1 MIIYIVKL
9 IIRSF
14 LFFTLFY
21 GGFVYRGDS
30 DAHKLFNMVLVWWFK
45 TSFQTNSGLTRFRAK
60 KQMNSLN

>member
-1 MIIYIVKL
+1 MIIYIFKL

-21 GGFVYRGDS
+21 EDFVYRGECV
-30 DAHKLFNMVLVWWFK
+30 AHKLFNMVLVWWFK

-60 KQMNSLN
+60 TQMNSLN